1 MLLKRI
7 YSLAYTA
14 WFIGSLELVYNTLQ
28 VALLSQRGCSGRMLQ
43 GLGVGVGTYSL
54 GLEGPGLGIEG

>member
-1 MLLKRI
+1 VLLKRI

-43 GLGVGVGTYSL
+43 GLGVGTYSL